1 MTFLRFVVSAGIE
14 PATQGFS
21 VLCSTALNSYLNV
34 FLAFLT
40 SKCAKSVPSMSTNYT
55 EPTIVTS
62 DDLNKRS
69 YVTFYFNNIRVREF
83 HGKNIGQRINPN
95 RANTLEE
102 RAQLLKKLKFELHKA
117 LDANQ
122 YPIDSDLEKT
132 IKSIN
137 DTNSI
142 SDTQITAIELL
153 FEAVKDKLRTDLSK
167 TYKRDLKS
175 VYRQFRDFMLP
186 EESKGMIINI
196 TTARI
201 EKFLSQFGSTGTYF
215 MNKRRNLSVL
225 FSAAGRL
232 IDKPLK
238 SVKETKRRKSKAK
251 LHEKYNYEQIKPI
264 LKYLK
269 VHYPNLHICC
279 LLTYGSWLRPHEEIR
294 LLSMDNFKNDNT
306 EVHLSGNENKGGKVR
321 VVYIPD
327 YIRVE
332 INPILSNLT
341 RYDNIFSL
349 QPEPFNESYF
359 NTQWSRA
366 WAKMFELGLI
376 YENQTI
382 YSFRHTA
389 AVALYKKTKD
399 VYLLQQLLGHSSIV
413 VTLKYLRN
421 LGALSS
427 NELKESAP
435 TLD

>member
-1 MTFLRFVVSAGIE
+1 VRQMSSTTLNFTE
-14 PATQGFS
+14 PA
-21 VLCSTALNSYLNV
+21 
-34 FLAFLT
+34 
-40 SKCAKSVPSMSTNYT
+40 
-55 EPTIVTS
+55 IVTS

-69 YVTFYFNNIRVREF
+69 YITFYFNNERVREYN
-83 HGKNIGQRINPN
+83 GKSIDQKINPN
-95 RANTLEE
+95 RANSIEE
-102 RAQLLKKLKFELHKA
+102 RNRLLKKLKFELHKA

-122 YPIDSDLEKT
+122 YPVKSDVGA
-132 IKSIN
+132 IAKSTN
-137 DTNSI
+137 DAKPI
-142 SDTQITAIELL
+142 SFSPPTAIKLL
-153 FEAVKDKLRTDLSK
+153 FEAVKNKLRTDLSK

-175 VYRQFRDFMLP
+175 VYRQFRDYMLP
-186 EESKGMIINI
+186 EESVGPITNI

-225 FSAAGRL
+225 FSAAGQL

-251 LHEKYNYEQIKPI
+251 LHEKYNHEQIKPI
-264 LKYLK
+264 LTYLK
-269 VHYPNLHICC
+269 GHYPNLYICC

-294 LLSMDNFKNDNT
+294 LLSVDNFKNDNT

-321 VVYIPD
+321 VVYIPE

-332 INPILSNLT
+332 INPILSRLT
-341 RYDNIFSL
+341 RSDNIFSL
-349 QPEPFNESYF
+349 QFEPFNESYF

-366 WAKMFELGLI
+366 WIKMFNLGLI

-389 AVALYKKTKD
+389 AVSLYKKTKD

>member
-1 MTFLRFVVSAGIE
+1 ML
-14 PATQGFS
+14 
-21 VLCSTALNSYLNV
+21 STLS
-34 FLAFLT
+34 
-40 SKCAKSVPSMSTNYT
+40 NYT

-62 DDLNKRS
+62 DDLTKRP
-69 YVTFYFNNIRVREF
+69 YITFYYNGNRVREY
-83 HGKNIGQRINPN
+83 HGKNIGQNINPN
-95 RANTLEE
+95 RAKSIDE
-102 RAQLLKKLKFELHKA
+102 RNQLLKRLKFELHKA

-122 YPIDSDLEKT
+122 YPCQVESAEIIKPVIDNKLILIQPSTT
-132 IKSIN
+132 I
-137 DTNSI
+137 
-142 SDTQITAIELL
+142 QLL
-153 FEAVKDKLRTDLSK
+153 FEAIVNKLRSDLSK

-175 VYRQFRDFMLP
+175 VYRQFRDFMSP
-186 EESKGMIINI
+186 EESSGSITDV
-196 TTARI
+196 TTART

-251 LHEKYNYEQIKPI
+251 LHEKYDIGQIKPI
-264 LKYLK
+264 LNYLK
-269 VHYPNLHICC
+269 VHYPKLHICC

-294 LLSMDNFKNDNT
+294 LLTADNFKNENT

-327 YIRVE
+327 YIRIE
-332 INPILSNLT
+332 INPILSSLT
-341 RYDNIFSL
+341 RYDNIFSRHS
-349 QPEPFNESYF
+349 EPFNDSYF

-366 WAKMFELGLI
+366 WKKMFDLGLI

-421 LGALSS
+421 LGALSGA
-427 NELKESAP
+427 ELKESAP